1 MIWLAVDAK
10 LRALSHGKHALDDFA
25 RAFYG
30 MDNGA
35 WDINTYTFDD
45 VVGTLNKIAPYD
57 WKTFLRTR
65 LDGHDKITDGIAAEG
80 WKLVYTDKPSDI
92 VGALQKRY
100 HAIDFTWSVGF
111 TVTDKG
117 ELRDVRWNGPAFKAG
132 LAPGMTIVGVD
143 GKDFNGDNMKQAIT
157 AAKGGSTAITLL
169 VKDFDEFKTLQVDYH
184 DGLKYP
190 HLVRAEGAPDYL
202 SQLYAPK

>member
-1 MIWLAVDAK
+1 MDAK

-45 VVGTLNKIAPYD
+45 VVATLNQIAPYD
-57 WKTFLRTR
+57 WKSFLRTR

-100 HAIDFTWSVGF
+100 HAIDFTYSVGF
-111 TVTDKG
+111 TATDKG
-117 ELRDVRWNGPAFKAG
+117 GLRDVRWNGPAFKAG

-143 GKDFNGDNMKQAIT
+143 GKDFSADNLKQAIT
-157 AAKGGSTAITLL
+157 AAKGGSTPITLL
-169 VKDFDEFKTLQVDYH
+169 VKDFDEFRTLQVDYH

-190 HLVRAEGAPDYL
+190 HLVRTEGAPDYL